1 MKYEMISAD
10 CHLDLCWLPP
20 DLFTS
25 RASAALKDRVPYTK
39 EGPRGPVWVT
49 NRGASLG
56 MACGMGSA
64 GREYIPG
71 RVHRADRMASTGLYE
86 DGKRGIRRI
95 TDPEL
100 RLKDQDR
107 DGVQAEV
114 LYGVLGTTGRMNDP
128 EAAVEVLRIYN
139 EWLADFCSTHPDRYA
154 GLASIPNHPLDAA
167 IAEVQRVVKRG
178 ALRGLDIANSADLK
192 PLWDPYWNPLWDV
205 IDGCGLPLHFHTVGG
220 YTPDHIRK
228 IIAIGSDPTR
238 ANTPDAP
245 KVDLPV
251 ARSAFASNITQFQ
264 MNMSNILTSMIF
276 SGVFERYPR
285 MKLVLG
291 ESGIGWIPYVLW
303 RMDAE
308 WEDQFKDLSLTMPP
322 SEYWKRQCWAT
333 YQTDPIG
340 VKLLDELGAD
350 KGRQLLAHDLWRGVT
365 KDEVERVVDHRFRPG
380 SFMVIVNDGAQPLPP
395 HLHRKRYDRRVPTA
409 RRGYGSGTEVVRC
422 LATLPGLLIHVAVA
436 IDAPGYDQLSDRIH
450 CFFGRGQ
457 LVAKHRDASVP
468 YADVGAEYVCRRRY
482 RSVDDLQIELCHVV
496 RPVGQVNPGSR
507 PSSWVIASS
516 KAGRPCATAEMQ
528 RRSAD
533 RSSSGRATLSE

>member
-1 MKYEMISAD
+1 MRYEMISAD

-25 RASAALKDRVPYTK
+25 KASTALKERMPYTK
-39 EGPRGPVWVT
+39 EGPRGPAWVT
-49 NRGASLG
+49 NKGASLG
-56 MACGMGSA
+56 LACGMGSA

-71 RVHRADRMASTGLYE
+71 RIHRSDRMASTGLYE
-86 DGKRGIRRI
+86 DGKRGIRRV

-139 EWLADFCSTHPDRYA
+139 EWLADFCSTYPDRYA
-154 GLASIPNHPLDAA
+154 GLASIPNHPLEAA
-167 IAEVQRVVKRG
+167 IAEVERVVKRG
-178 ALRGLDIANSADLK
+178 ALRGLDIANSSDLK

-228 IIAIGSDPTR
+228 IIMIGSDPSR
-238 ANTPDAP
+238 ANAPDAP
-245 KVDLPV
+245 KVELPV

-322 SEYWKRQCWAT
+322 SEYWKRQCWA
-333 YQTDPIG
+333 G
-340 VKLLDELGAD
+340 K
-350 KGRQLLAHDLWRGVT
+350 
-365 KDEVERVVDHRFRPG
+365 
-380 SFMVIVNDGAQPLPP
+380 
-395 HLHRKRYDRRVPTA
+395 TA
-409 RRGYGSGTEVVRC
+409 RSFQRTITRGSST
-422 LATLPGLLIHVAVA
+422 AV
-436 IDAPGYDQLSDRIH
+436 GV
-450 CFFGRGQ
+450 GRSPWP
-457 LVAKHRDASVP
+457 A
-468 YADVGAEYVCRRRY
+468 
-482 RSVDDLQIELCHVV
+482 
-496 RPVGQVNPGSR
+496 RPDGR
-507 PSSWVIASS
+507 
-516 KAGRPCATAEMQ
+516 AGRS
-528 RRSAD
+528 RRAW
-533 RSSSGRATLSE
+533 G

>member
-276 SGVFERYPR
+276 SGVFARVGSEPIAMILR
-285 MKLVLG
+285 M
-291 ESGIGWIPYVLW
+291 
-303 RMDAE
+303 
-308 WEDQFKDLSLTMPP
+308 
-322 SEYWKRQCWAT
+322 
-333 YQTDPIG
+333 
-340 VKLLDELGAD
+340 
-350 KGRQLLAHDLWRGVT
+350 
-365 KDEVERVVDHRFRPG
+365 
-380 SFMVIVNDGAQPLPP
+380 
-395 HLHRKRYDRRVPTA
+395 
-409 RRGYGSGTEVVRC
+409 
-422 LATLPGLLIHVAVA
+422 
-436 IDAPGYDQLSDRIH
+436 
-450 CFFGRGQ
+450 
-457 LVAKHRDASVP
+457 
-468 YADVGAEYVCRRRY
+468 
-482 RSVDDLQIELCHVV
+482 
-496 RPVGQVNPGSR
+496 
-507 PSSWVIASS
+507 
-516 KAGRPCATAEMQ
+516 
-528 RRSAD
+528 
-533 RSSSGRATLSE
+533 